1 MFFARKNLHAVRA
14 ANRFGAVVSKV
25 YAILDRRDEYGGP
38 TVTSKDCPAG
48 IKVTLGIAHA
58 AMLLMR
64 SIASL
69 IIQSGVSLAP
79 MIPTFSLPRSQS
91 SLRSSTFSI
100 LWQPLM
106 KSS

>member
-1 MFFARKNLHAVRA
+1 M
-14 ANRFGAVVSKV
+14 VVP
-25 YAILDRRDEYGGP
+25 A
-38 TVTSKDCPAG
+38 VTSKDCPAG

-79 MIPTFSLPRSQS
+79 MIPTFSLPRSHS
-91 SLRSSTFSI
+91 SLRSVYFFNLVHVRIESTGDFDHPSRHPFGPAEDDDRVH
-100 LWQPLM
+100 LLGELLNFR
-106 KSS
+106 KTL